1 MLCRACSSLSQN
13 YPQLARDLFNAAFMS
28 CWTELDE
35 TSRKELVSALEKAL
49 KIPDASELSLAVLNL
64 AEFLEHC
71 EKGAL
76 PISIKLLGDTAI
88 ICRAYAKALYYK
100 VSPTAI

>member
-1 MLCRACSSLSQN
+1 
-13 YPQLARDLFNAAFMS
+13 MS

-35 TSRKELVSALEKAL
+35 TSRKELVSALERAL

-100 VSPTAI
+100 VSLSVILIEYLIQIQLTHFDNLVFSLVF